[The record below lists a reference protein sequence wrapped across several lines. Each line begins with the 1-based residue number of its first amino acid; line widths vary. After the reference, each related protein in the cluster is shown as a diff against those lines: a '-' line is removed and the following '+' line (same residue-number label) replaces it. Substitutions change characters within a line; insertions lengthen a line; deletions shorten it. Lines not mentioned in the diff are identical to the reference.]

1 MILYGP
7 HKNTAT
13 GALPHVLCALLC
25 CAIGDVPK
33 AGLQLCVSELHPFA
47 GTRCHK

>member
-1 MILYGP
+1 MIVYGP

-13 GALPHVLCALLC
+13 GALPRVPCALLC
-25 CAIGDVPK
+25 CAFGDVPK

-47 GTRCHK
+47 GTR